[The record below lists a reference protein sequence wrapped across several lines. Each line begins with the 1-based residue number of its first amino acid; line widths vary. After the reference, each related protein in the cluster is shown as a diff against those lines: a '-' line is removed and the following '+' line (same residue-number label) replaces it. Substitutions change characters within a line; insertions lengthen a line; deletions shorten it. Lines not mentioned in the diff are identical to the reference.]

1 MKKIEILFILISI
14 FVLGYIIIF
23 NNISIA
29 YLWRKTHVN
38 SLIGLQKLIE
48 KIDITIWDDLIVPI
62 LNVPIFI
69 IYILLCLFLYLFFI
83 RRY

>member
-14 FVLGYIIIF
+14 FVTGYI
-23 NNISIA
+23 NISIA
-29 YLWRKTHVN
+29 YLWSKTHVN

-69 IYILLCLFLYLFFI
+69 IYILLCLLLYLFFM
-83 RRY
+83 RRH

>member
-14 FVLGYIIIF
+14 FVTGYIIIF

-29 YLWRKTHVN
+29 YLWSKTHVN
-38 SLIGLQKLIE
+38 SLIGLQKIIE
-48 KIDITIWDDLIVPI
+48 KIDTTIWDDLIIPI

-69 IYILLCLFLYLFFI
+69 IYILLCLSLYLFFM
-83 RRY
+83 RRH